1 MTLADW
7 AARGW
12 ITPHATAVQEIHDL
26 LAASQRDLADAR
38 KDLSP
43 DWRFVIAYHA
53 ALRLCSAALLATGF
67 RAAREQL
74 HYRTIAALPL
84 VVGPTAGELTG
95 FLDHCR
101 RKRHEIAYGTRSAV
115 SPGEVEEL
123 IASVDE
129 LDGRVRTW
137 LRRRHA
143 GLNA

>member
-1 MTLADW
+1 MT
-7 AARGW
+7 
-12 ITPHATAVQEIHDL
+12 
-26 LAASQRDLADAR
+26 
-38 KDLSP
+38 KK
-43 DWRFVIAYHA
+43 IAI
-53 ALRLCSAALLATGF
+53 LATDNFEDSELREPYERLRDAGF
-67 RAAREQL
+67 KV
-74 HYRTIAALPL
+74 L